1 MQSTLLK
8 PELMDTRAMG
18 AALTWEGARD
28 MLREYVFA
36 AGTDFKYTRFPAK
49 YFVNG
54 MPSCIIGHLFMDLF
68 GDEIY
73 TWMRLTCMND
83 NDSREHA
90 YENLDTTVEDL
101 FDLGMLVAGDE
112 YVKRFL
118 QLVQDLQDAG
128 NDWFYSVERAVSET
142 VTFKRQY
149 EHFLTM
155 DPNQVLDE
163 VSA

>member
-1 MQSTLLK
+1 MQTLLK
-8 PELMDTRAMG
+8 PELMDTRQMG
-18 AALTWEGARD
+18 AAITWEGARD

-36 AGTDFKYTRFPAK
+36 AGADYKYTRIPAK

-54 MPSCIIGHLFMDLF
+54 MPSCIIGHLFIDLF
-68 GDEIY
+68 GDEID

-83 NDSREHA
+83 DDSREHA

-101 FDLGMLVAGDE
+101 FDMGMLVAGDE

-118 QLVQDLQDAG
+118 QLVQDLQDHG

-142 VTFKRQY
+142 VVYKRQY
-149 EHFLTM
+149 EFWLTQ
-155 DPNQVLDE
+155 PVEEIL
-163 VSA
+163 S